1 MTATELLPGIVVDW
15 DELNQHKHWLYA
27 LDRKNL
33 DPDGDDAREGLINLI
48 EELEILYGPK
58 EVSDD

>member
-1 MTATELLPGIVVDW
+1 MPVTELLPGITVDW
-15 DELNQHKHWLYA
+15 EELKQHKYWLYG
-27 LDRKNL
+27 LDRKDL

-58 EVSDD
+58 EVSDE